1 MADGNGVLK
10 AIDEAIKDEA
20 TPTWGRAI
28 LLAWRD
34 DHVKLVQH
42 LGWHSR
48 LASGAAKVGCP
59 LRAPLALMSCCG
71 CYRCDCERV
80 RSVERG
86 YPWRY

>member
-48 LASGAAKVGCP
+48 LASGAAKVGVSV
-59 LRAPLALMSCCG
+59 ASALALIVVLWLLSG
-71 CYRCDCERV
+71 RLP
-80 RSVERG
+80 SVFA
-86 YPWRY
+86 P